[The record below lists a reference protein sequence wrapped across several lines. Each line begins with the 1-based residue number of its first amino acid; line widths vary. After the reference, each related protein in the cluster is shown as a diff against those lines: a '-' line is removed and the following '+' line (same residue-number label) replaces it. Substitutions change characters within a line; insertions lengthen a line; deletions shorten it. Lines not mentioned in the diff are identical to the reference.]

1 MISSISLNGKH
12 GPPQNVQQ
20 AWEDMGEATETAD
33 EYGLGQREGLQDA
46 LETVV
51 SILGMKPCEASD
63 IVPPNA
69 RSHTALLAGHV
80 IGGVAALA
88 RVSFG
93 IDMQRNV
100 AMKVV
105 VRAETADVSAAI
117 HEIIQSA

>member
-1 MISSISLNGKH
+1 
-12 GPPQNVQQ
+12 
-20 AWEDMGEATETAD
+20 MGEATELAD

-51 SILGMKPCEASD
+51 AILGMKPCEASD

-69 RSHTALLAGHV
+69 RSHTVLLAGEV
-80 IGGVAALA
+80 IGGVSALA

-105 VRAETADVSAAI
+105 VRAETEDVSAAI